1 MNLKGTV
8 LSERSQS
15 QKDKSCMIPLI
26 KTECR
31 MELSEGQRNG
41 NLLFSGYKRVLVLQ
55 DEKNSVDGWWWWPH
69 NEANVL
75 KTTELCT

>member
-1 MNLKGTV
+1 M

-41 NLLFSGYKRVLVLQ
+41 NLLFSGYARVFVFLQ
-55 DEKNSVDGWWWWPH
+55 DEKQLFCGWMVVV
-69 NEANVL
+69 A
-75 KTTELCT
+75 T

>member
-1 MNLKGTV
+1 MQFNLLKEGSSYNFTTWMNLKGTV

-31 MELSEGQRNG
+31 MELSGAEGQRNG
-41 NLLFSGYKRVLVLQ
+41 ILFSGYKRVF
-55 DEKNSVDGWWWWPH
+55 GF
-69 NEANVL
+69 AR
-75 KTTELCT
+75 